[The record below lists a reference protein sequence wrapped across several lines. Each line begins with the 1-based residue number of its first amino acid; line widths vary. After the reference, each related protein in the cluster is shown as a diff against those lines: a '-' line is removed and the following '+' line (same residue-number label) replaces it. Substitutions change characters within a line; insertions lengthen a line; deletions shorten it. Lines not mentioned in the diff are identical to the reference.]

1 MSRRMWTVVI
11 ASTILIATPAVP
23 AQARQPIR
31 SGAVIGGAIDT
42 GPGAGCEAYLN
53 VDCQVWL
60 DSGCDP
66 DLTGLNPAVTT
77 SIVDVSKLA
86 GRRAKRLF
94 VVRPGTVSGVPAG
107 WVIGGF
113 VIQFWSSR
121 CSEVYPEEAIRDSF
135 RDNYPTYVRT
145 QTRFRIPAGA
155 KWMTAAADDN
165 VLIRWE
171 MY

>member
-1 MSRRMWTVVI
+1 MGKRMWIVAI
-11 ASTILIATPAVP
+11 ASIILIAAPGAPAH
-23 AQARQPIR
+23 ARQPIR
-31 SGAVIGGAIDT
+31 SGAVAGGPTDT
-42 GPGAGCEAYLN
+42 GPGAGCQTSN
-53 VDCQVWL
+53 NPDCVAWL
-60 DSGCDP
+60 ESGCDP
-66 DLTGLNPAVTT
+66 DLTGLNTAVTT
-77 SIVDVSKLA
+77 SIVDVGNLA
-86 GRRAKRLF
+86 GRRTKRLF
-94 VVRPGTVSGVPAG
+94 VVQAGTVSGVPAG

-121 CSEVYPEEAIRDSF
+121 CSEVYPDQAIRDAS
-135 RDNYPTYVRT
+135 RDYFPEYIRT